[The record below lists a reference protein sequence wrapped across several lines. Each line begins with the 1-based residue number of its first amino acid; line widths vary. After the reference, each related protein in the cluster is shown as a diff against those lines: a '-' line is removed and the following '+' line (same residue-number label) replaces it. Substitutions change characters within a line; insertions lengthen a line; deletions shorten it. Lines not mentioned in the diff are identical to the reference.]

1 MSDENRSSGT
11 NWLPFRLVPA
21 LHRLGWILFLISAVL
36 FATAGIRSGDW
47 LVVAGSVVF
56 GGACVLFLWPDS

>member
-1 MSDENRSSGT
+1 M
-11 NWLPFRLVPA
+11 PA

-56 GGACVLFLWPDS
+56 GGACVLFLWPES